1 MFWRFLFR
9 PWMDFDLFAF
19 PFILFQDRFK
29 TPFFLKFFIST
40 FKWFSPWCFWK
51 VALCEN
57 FETFWIYYVWKIQ
70 MFDTKFLKHFFLKL
84 NVRFCVTF
92 IEYINRSSF
101 SSRVFILVFECPTVA
116 KKIMIFFVIVELLK
130 KLVTQQVKD
139 FILVFECPT
148 VMIFFLIV

>member
-1 MFWRFLFR
+1 
-9 PWMDFDLFAF
+9 
-19 PFILFQDRFK
+19 
-29 TPFFLKFFIST
+29 
-40 FKWFSPWCFWK
+40 
-51 VALCEN
+51 
-57 FETFWIYYVWKIQ
+57 

-148 VMIFFLIV
+148 VMIFFVIVELLKKTSDSTSQRFSSPLTRNNVH